1 MFHNVEL
8 LRQSLTWCVEC
19 ILTVSVPACV
29 RVYSHVSA
37 VWYNSGVRGQVPR
50 RSLQT
55 SRQRPQDQDVR
66 LRKRIPGTARVWSY
80 FHLYVIACISLV
92 WLCFSVSHIDVYV
105 TPDAGGAVLFYY
117 VFQEYF
123 FTCNQLVLCFIN

>member
-8 LRQSLTWCVEC
+8 LRQSLTWYVVC

-29 RVYSHVSA
+29 RVYSHVST

-55 SRQRPQDQDVR
+55 SGQRPQDQDVR
-66 LRKRIPGTARVWSY
+66 LRKRIPGTGCYS
-80 FHLYVIACISLV
+80 HLSVIACISLV
-92 WLCFSVSHIDVYV
+92 WLCFIVSHIDVYV
-105 TPDAGGAVLFYY
+105 TPDAGGAVLYYY